1 MLIITRR
8 PGEKIMVGDDVVVEV
23 IEVSGSS
30 VRIGIAAPKSIPV
43 YREEI
48 WAAVET
54 TLGELRARL
63 DQPVAAIGI
72 TNQRE
77 TTVVWDRRTGTSPYR
92 NADEFRYPTWPASS
106 AEGATSVRKRL

>member
-8 PGEKIMVGDDVVVEV
+8 PGEKIMVGEDVVVEV

-48 WAAVET
+48 WAAVKAENK
-54 TLGELRARL
+54 
-63 DQPVAAIGI
+63 AAADVG
-72 TNQRE
+72 
-77 TTVVWDRRTGTSPYR
+77 VKDLPDVPSP
-92 NADEFRYPTWPASS
+92 NTK
-106 AEGATSVRKRL
+106 KR

>member
-48 WAAVET
+48 WEAVKAENRAAAAAKV
-54 TLGELRARL
+54 
-63 DQPVAAIGI
+63 DQLP
-72 TNQRE
+72 
-77 TTVVWDRRTGTSPYR
+77 D
-92 NADEFRYPTWPASS
+92 DLPTP
-106 AEGATSVRKRL
+106 TRKR

>member
-48 WAAVET
+48 WEAVKAENQAAAAAEV
-54 TLGELRARL
+54 
-63 DQPVAAIGI
+63 DQLP
-72 TNQRE
+72 
-77 TTVVWDRRTGTSPYR
+77 D
-92 NADEFRYPTWPASS
+92 DLPTP
-106 AEGATSVRKRL
+106 TRKR